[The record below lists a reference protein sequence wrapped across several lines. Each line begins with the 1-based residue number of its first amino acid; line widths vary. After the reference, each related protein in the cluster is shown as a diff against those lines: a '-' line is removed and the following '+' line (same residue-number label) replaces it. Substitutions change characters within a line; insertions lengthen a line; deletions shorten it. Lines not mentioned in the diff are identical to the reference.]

1 MKNSNSKQ
9 AKPTTGINTYSSLK
23 SIVIAVNQSM
33 EIEGCKP
40 STDRETIKKAKAF
53 VFNK

>member
-1 MKNSNSKQ
+1 MKNSNPKQ
-9 AKPTTGINTYSSLK
+9 TKNINQNNTYSSLK
-23 SIVIAVNQSM
+23 SIVVAVNQSM

-53 VFNK
+53 VFSK